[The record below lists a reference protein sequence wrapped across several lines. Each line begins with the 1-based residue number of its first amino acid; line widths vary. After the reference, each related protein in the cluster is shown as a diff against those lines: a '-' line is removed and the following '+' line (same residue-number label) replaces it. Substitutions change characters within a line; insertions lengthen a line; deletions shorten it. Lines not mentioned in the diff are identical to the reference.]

1 MDPFTLLAIAKGAVT
16 AIKSGCEL
24 YKEFKGQLV
33 EVKETFDEVKGIAEE
48 VGGFWGTLKNFFG
61 NKEEQQSKPKPKPIK
76 KELQEFDEVNVRRNI
91 SDNLVKFFKALEQLK
106 AHIRDEEEKSKS
118 VYDPDQNML
127 EAALNRVM
135 AMDEMEKLQYEIR
148 QIMVY
153 ETPGMGDLYTRV
165 IRMVGVISEEQE
177 FARLQK
183 IKKEKD
189 AAWKRR
195 LLNEKIQNYSLIV
208 FGAALVAAYIGL
220 MWWTIAQDR
229 MIRWGF

>member
-1 MDPFTLLAIAKGAVT
+1 M
-16 AIKSGCEL
+16 KS
-24 YKEFKGQLV
+24 
-33 EVKETFDEVKGIAEE
+33 
-48 VGGFWGTLKNFFG
+48 
-61 NKEEQQSKPKPKPIK
+61 
-76 KELQEFDEVNVRRNI
+76 
-91 SDNLVKFFKALEQLK
+91 
-106 AHIRDEEEKSKS
+106 HIRDEEEKSKS

-183 IKKEKD
+183 IKKEKE

-195 LLNEKIQNYSLIV
+195 LLNEKIQDYSLIV

-220 MWWTIAQDR
+220 MWWTIVQDR